1 MKKIGLIGGMSW
13 ESTQVYYRIINQ
25 LTREIKGG
33 HHSANCIIDSLDF
46 AEVEKFQSSNNWQSL
61 NEMMAKSA
69 KNLELAGAECLVL
82 CTNTMH
88 LCSPSIISQT
98 NIPFLHIAEETG
110 KAISEKGL
118 KKVLLLG
125 TDFTM
130 KSRFYSK
137 ILNENFGIEVC
148 IPNNED
154 RIIIHRIIYEEL
166 VFGIFTIQSKIK
178 YIRIIEKAVELGIEG
193 VILGCTEIP
202 LLIKD
207 SDIKLP
213 VFDTTYIHAEAAVKF
228 SITQ

>member
-13 ESTQVYYRIINQ
+13 ESTQVYYQIINQ

-33 HHSANCIIDSLDF
+33 HHSAKCIIESLDF
-46 AEVEKFQSSNNWQSL
+46 AEVAKLQSANNWDLL
-61 NEMMAKSA
+61 NEMMLTSA
-69 KNLELAGAECLVL
+69 KNLEHAGAECLVL

-88 LCSPSIISQT
+88 LCSPSIISGT

-110 KAISEKGL
+110 KAIANQKL

-137 ILNENFGIEVC
+137 ILNEKFGIEVC
-148 IPNNED
+148 IPSNED
-154 RIIIHRIIYEEL
+154 RTIIHRIIYQEL
-166 VFGIFTIQSKIK
+166 VLGVFKLQSKIK
-178 YIRIIEKAVELGIEG
+178 YIHIIEKAVKQGIEG

-207 SDIKLP
+207 DDIRLP
-213 VFDTTYIHAEAAVKF
+213 VFDTTHIHAESAVKF
-228 SITQ
+228 SIA